1 MSETILITGAAQRVG
16 LHCALALRAQGYAVV
31 ATYRQEKPG
40 LAELRDAGVR
50 CIPCDFDQPSAVMAL
65 VQAVNAESTSL
76 RAIIHNASSWQA
88 DALLPCLQSDVTAK
102 HENCLDALASTATP
116 IETQLAKDAAIFDAM
131 MHIHAK
137 VPYLLTRA
145 LLPNLLAN
153 GNADVIALTDFVASV
168 GSSKH
173 MAYAA
178 SRAAME
184 NMVLSMSRQL
194 APNIKVN
201 AIAPAL
207 LLFNQHDD
215 AEYRQKALKK
225 SLLQCEPGS
234 QEVVNSIN
242 FLLNSQYVTGR
253 VLALDGGRHLNLP

>member
-1 MSETILITGAAQRVG
+1 MSESILITGAAQRVG
-16 LHCALALRAQGYAVV
+16 LHCALALRAQGYDVI
-31 ATYRQEKPG
+31 ATYRQDKHG
-40 LAELRDAGVR
+40 LTQLRDAGVH
-50 CIPCDFDQPSAVMAL
+50 CVYCDFDQPNAIVAL
-65 VQAVNAESTSL
+65 VAAVTAKAKSL

-88 DALLPCLQSDVTAK
+88 DAVLPCKAA
-102 HENCLDALASTATP
+102 ALHANTDNILSPAQ
-116 IETQLAKDAAIFDAM
+116 ISAQLATDAGIFDAM

-145 LLPNLLAN
+145 LMPNLLAN

-184 NMVLSMSRQL
+184 NLVLSMSRQL
-194 APNIKVN
+194 APAIKVN

-207 LLFNQHDD
+207 LMFNDGDD
-215 AEYRQKALKK
+215 AQYRQKALKK
-225 SLLQCEPGS
+225 SLMQCEPGS
-234 QEVVNSIN
+234 QEVVNTIN
-242 FLLNSQYVTGR
+242 YLLASQYITGR
-253 VLALDGGRHLNLP
+253 VLALDGGRHLNFP

>member
-1 MSETILITGAAQRVG
+1 MSDTILITGAVQRVG
-16 LHCALALRAQGYAVV
+16 LHCALALRAQGYTVV

-40 LAELRDAGVR
+40 LAELRDAGVH
-50 CIPCDFDQPSAVMAL
+50 CISCDFDQPGAVLAL
-65 VQAVNAESTSL
+65 VQAVNAQTTSL

-88 DALLPCLQSDVTAK
+88 DALLPCLSSEQPAK
-102 HENCLDALASTATP
+102 PGNSLDPAPFAASQ
-116 IETQLAKDAAIFDAM
+116 IEQQLATDNAIFDAM

-145 LLPNLLAN
+145 LLPHLLAN
-153 GNADVIALTDFVASV
+153 GNADVIALTDFVANV

-184 NMVLSMSRQL
+184 NMVMSMSRQL
-194 APNIKVN
+194 APKIKVN

-207 LLFNQHDD
+207 LMFNEGDD
-215 AEYRQKALKK
+215 AQYRQKALKK

-242 FLLNSQYVTGR
+242 YLMASQYVTGR

>member
-1 MSETILITGAAQRVG
+1 MSESILITGAAQRVG
-16 LHCALALRAQGYAVV
+16 LHCALALRAQGYDVI
-31 ATYRQEKPG
+31 ATYRQEKQG
-40 LAELRDAGVR
+40 LTQLRDAGVH
-50 CIPCDFDQPSAVMAL
+50 CVYCDFDQPDAIVAL
-65 VQAVNAESTSL
+65 VAAVTAKAKSL

-88 DALLPCLQSDVTAK
+88 DAVLPCNAAA
-102 HENCLDALASTATP
+102 LDANTDNILSPAQISA
-116 IETQLAKDAAIFDAM
+116 QLATDACIFDAM

-145 LLPNLLAN
+145 LMPNLLAN

-184 NMVLSMSRQL
+184 NLVLSMSRQL
-194 APNIKVN
+194 APAIKVN

-207 LLFNQHDD
+207 LMFNDGDD
-215 AEYRQKALKK
+215 AQYRQKALKK
-225 SLLQCEPGS
+225 SLMQCEPGS
-234 QEVVNSIN
+234 QEVVNTIN
-242 FLLNSQYVTGR
+242 YLLASQYITGR
-253 VLALDGGRHLNLP
+253 VLALDGGRHLNFP

>member
-16 LHCALALRAQGYAVV
+16 LHCALALRAQGYEVI
-31 ATYRQEKPG
+31 ATYRQDKPG
-40 LAELRDAGVR
+40 IAELKAAGVH
-50 CIPCDFDQPSAVMAL
+50 CLYCDFQQADAL
-65 VQAVNAESTSL
+65 LSLVEAVNARTNTL

-88 DALLPCLQSDVTAK
+88 DAVLACGVPPLVASDGRSIGFDSAPIAK
-102 HENCLDALASTATP
+102 QMAIDAG
-116 IETQLAKDAAIFDAM
+116 IFDAM
-131 MHIHAK
+131 MQIHAK

-153 GNADVIALTDFVASV
+153 GQADVIALTDFVASV

-184 NMVLSMSRQL
+184 NMVMSMSRQL
-194 APNIKVN
+194 APTIKVN

-207 LLFNQHDD
+207 LMFNDGDD
-215 AEYRQKALKK
+215 AKYREKALKK
-225 SLLQCEPGS
+225 SLMQCEPGS

-242 FLLNSQYVTGR
+242 YLLASQYVTGR

>member
-1 MSETILITGAAQRVG
+1 MSDFILVTGAAQRVG
-16 LHCALALRAQGYAVV
+16 LHCALALRAQGYEVI
-31 ATYRQEKPG
+31 ATYRQDKPG
-40 LAELRDAGVR
+40 LAVLRDAGVH
-50 CIPCDFDQPSAVMAL
+50 CIPCDFDKPDAL
-65 VQAVNAESTSL
+65 ATLVHAVNMETSSL

-88 DALLPCLQSDVTAK
+88 DAVLPWLQVST
-102 HENCLDALASTATP
+102 EASLRKLVCVEPTEIAQ
-116 IETQLAKDAAIFDAM
+116 QLATDASIFDAM

-153 GNADVIALTDFVASV
+153 GQADVIALTDFVASV

-184 NMVLSMSRQL
+184 NMVMSMSRQL
-194 APNIKVN
+194 APAIKVN

-207 LLFNQHDD
+207 LMFNEGDD
-215 AEYRQKALKK
+215 VEYREKALKK
-225 SLLQCEPGS
+225 SLMQCEPGS

-242 FLLNSQYVTGR
+242 YLMASQYVTGR

>member
-1 MSETILITGAAQRVG
+1 MSESILITGAAQRVG
-16 LHCALALRAQGYAVV
+16 LHCALALRAQGYDVI
-31 ATYRQEKPG
+31 ATYRQEKQG
-40 LAELRDAGVR
+40 LTQLRDAGVY
-50 CIPCDFDQPSAVMAL
+50 CVYCDFDQPDAIVAL
-65 VQAVNAESTSL
+65 VAAVTAKAKSL

-88 DALLPCLQSDVTAK
+88 DAVLPCKAAA
-102 HENCLDALASTATP
+102 LDPNTDNILSPAQISA
-116 IETQLAKDAAIFDAM
+116 QLATDAGIFDAM

-145 LLPNLLAN
+145 LMPNLLAN

-184 NMVLSMSRQL
+184 NLVLSMSRQL
-194 APNIKVN
+194 APAIKVN

-207 LLFNQHDD
+207 LMFNDGDD
-215 AEYRQKALKK
+215 AQYRQKALKK
-225 SLLQCEPGS
+225 SLMQCEPGS
-234 QEVVNSIN
+234 QEVVNTIN
-242 FLLNSQYVTGR
+242 YLLASQYITGR
-253 VLALDGGRHLNLP
+253 VLALDGGRHLNFP